1 MQPLKGALPVSYI
14 IRRRRR
20 RRHRPILSAQKL
32 DPQRTKMAAVY
43 DNDWKVKVN
52 RCACQ
57 RFLENVSPWMKRQ
70 VSHPKR
76 TTKWMEES
84 LFF

>member
-1 MQPLKGALPVSYI
+1 
-14 IRRRRR
+14 
-20 RRHRPILSAQKL
+20 
-32 DPQRTKMAAVY
+32 MAAVY